1 MVGPERRHSSRTTLG
16 TLPYIL
22 VEPDNGAMVSNVS
35 EEGLSFQSV
44 APVVSNGSARIH
56 FWFTDCDQRV
66 RADGKLAWTDPTK
79 TIGGL
84 QFAPALSQEARQQIH
99 KWISEA
105 MPPLAAEEPAG
116 SSDSSHVLSA
126 CTVSAPP
133 DPPLAEPS
141 GSIPVAR
148 PEPKLVSAVSTAT
161 PVVPPIRQSTAVTA
175 HVPAPAALIWRGLQR
190 FNSFSRGFAAGFAV
204 AAVVAAAFFFHSYR
218 RSLGESII
226 RLGEHLASSQRSPE
240 SVTAAPPQD
249 SPQTSYSVPR
259 ATLSAAAPMA
269 TSRADKP
276 ASHSTVSDTT
286 EDTQDVTIEL
296 IRPVTTLAPAPPP
309 IPKSS
314 PVSKAGAAPVAP
326 PRIPLSSSAA
336 NDSGPVLPTADTL
349 PQLVSGKRAIDPP
362 VESYLEVA
370 KFKDELPA
378 NTTMDRLSQLGFH
391 ATVIQKGYL
400 WMNSYHVLVGP
411 YRSEGAAKAARKGL
425 LSRGYKPQSFER
437 GSRYFWL
444 PPSLQL
450 GGRALPMGTLIITWE
465 SYADAATVTL
475 LQSNQVVATAE
486 AKWVKHQ
493 CTEDHNAVVYRTNAD
508 GSRTLLEF
516 HFRGLNKALAF
527 RGSPA
532 LSSSLRY
539 CCTERDSA
547 VRSTTFDAALRP
559 GNTRPNLQ
567 GSASFVQLPSPL
579 RIGGE

>member
-1 MVGPERRHSSRTTLG
+1 
-16 TLPYIL
+16 
-22 VEPDNGAMVSNVS
+22 
-35 EEGLSFQSV
+35 
-44 APVVSNGSARIH
+44 
-56 FWFTDCDQRV
+56 
-66 RADGKLAWTDPTK
+66 
-79 TIGGL
+79 
-84 QFAPALSQEARQQIH
+84 
-99 KWISEA
+99 
-105 MPPLAAEEPAG
+105 
-116 SSDSSHVLSA
+116 
-126 CTVSAPP
+126 
-133 DPPLAEPS
+133 
-141 GSIPVAR
+141 
-148 PEPKLVSAVSTAT
+148 
-161 PVVPPIRQSTAVTA
+161 
-175 HVPAPAALIWRGLQR
+175 
-190 FNSFSRGFAAGFAV
+190 
-204 AAVVAAAFFFHSYR
+204 
-218 RSLGESII
+218 
-226 RLGEHLASSQRSPE
+226 
-240 SVTAAPPQD
+240 
-249 SPQTSYSVPR
+249 
-259 ATLSAAAPMA
+259 
-269 TSRADKP
+269 
-276 ASHSTVSDTT
+276 
-286 EDTQDVTIEL
+286 
-296 IRPVTTLAPAPPP
+296 
-309 IPKSS
+309 
-314 PVSKAGAAPVAP
+314 
-326 PRIPLSSSAA
+326 
-336 NDSGPVLPTADTL
+336 L

-516 HFRGLNKALAF
+516 HLRGLNKALAF

-532 LSSSLRY
+532 LSSSLQY

-547 VRSTTFDAALRP
+547 VRSTSFDAALRP
-559 GNTRPNLQ
+559 GNYQAEPPGKRPI
-567 GSASFVQLPSPL
+567 VQLRSSL